1 MHRLKVLEEKKGD
14 KEKYVEKK
22 RSSMICP
29 FKQQKEGT
37 SHIQTANIYI
47 LTFLILRE
55 ELFSMMECMMMM
67 YYDA

>member
-1 MHRLKVLEEKKGD
+1 MHPLKVLEEKKGD
-14 KEKYVEKK
+14 KEKNVEKK
-22 RSSMICP
+22 SSMICP

-37 SHIQTANIYI
+37 SHIDTANIYI
-47 LTFLILRE
+47 LIFLILRE